1 MCLPGPL
8 APNVETYSYFCGH
21 PLLWSGPANAEHC
34 GEGKRLVQKLLR
46 SLVFAILPVVLSCR
60 GGRDSITSL
69 LAGLAEIDHMVRSLR
84 VMFNGGP
91 RSCSAATRLPASVK
105 QSQRHVQR
113 FQVRSAALFQSLPEF
128 IQKQLLLARCC

>member
-84 VMFNGGP
+84 VMFNGVLG
-91 RSCSAATRLPASVK
+91 RVQQLQGCQLQSNKAKDTFSAFK
-105 QSQRHVQR
+105 
-113 FQVRSAALFQSLPEF
+113 
-128 IQKQLLLARCC
+128 